1 MMAQWEVGILRGKER
16 YSRWRMLVC
25 WKEDIRAVRDKV
37 EDATRMSM
45 RRGG

>member
-1 MMAQWEVGILRGKER
+1 MMSQWEVVIVRGKER

-25 WKEDIRAVRDKV
+25 WKDIRAVRDKV